1 MPESDCNMPCAGDSS
16 QMCGAGYRLSM
27 YHFNGTDDASTTA
40 TGTAT
45 ATATGVSTAIT
56 TGVNATQTETA
67 SMTLSANGTAVQTGT
82 TTLTSANG
90 TAFETGTATMTSAN
104 GTAIQTGT
112 ATGTNTMTFNNGTAI
127 ETGTATATGT
137 LAPNAT
143 QTATPGEKEWFSIGC
158 AIDVYTD
165 VKDRILKGEY
175 FWYQTDLTIDKC
187 IDMCENGGYTYA
199 GVEWGQEC
207 YCGNKLDSTVKFV
220 DDSEC
225 AMPCMGDASE
235 MCGDDFRMG
244 IFQLTTA
251 EECEGEGATSTSSIA
266 LLPTGNMLVTGTAA
280 ASMKAISTM
289 SSRPASATS
298 TFAVPTSIQASVPAT
313 VTASASSVRP
323 SSMATSVRP
332 ASTTAKA
339 SSSVNLDGPTP
350 TGLVERV
357 SSNIPGSNKAHE
369 IYAHHMVGNTYPYGK
384 ADWAKDIA
392 AAKAAGIDGFALN
405 MGSDWWQTAR
415 VADAYAAAVEAGD
428 FTMFL
433 SLDMTAM
440 SCGNVVDAAT
450 LVALVS
456 SFSKS
461 PAQTLHNGKVLVST
475 FSGENCAFGRSSAAD
490 GWNTM
495 FKKPLKLVGTDI
507 FFVPSI
513 FSDPSTFASAEW
525 MDGELNWNSGWPMSN
540 TPLDTSSD
548 EQYMTALGD
557 KEYMPAISPYF
568 FTHFPTWGWN
578 KNWIY
583 RSDDFLYANRWEQV
597 IAMRDRVKF
606 TEILTW
612 NDYGE
617 SSYIAPTAGALPAGS
632 NMWVDGFPHD
642 ALMDV
647 TKYYATAFKTGA
659 YPAITQDK
667 VIWWARPHPKAA
679 HANDDYMSRPD
690 RWNDTD
696 DVVYALVFAT
706 ADGVATLTSGTNSE
720 RYAVKAG
727 LNKIKLAMS
736 PGSVTIK
743 VSRNGANV
751 VSYDSTGSFSYTN
764 EPSTYNF
771 NYFVGSS

>member
-1 MPESDCNMPCAGDSS
+1 MPESDCSMNCAGDKT
-16 QMCGAGYRLSM
+16 QKCGASYRLSV
-27 YHFNGTDDASTTA
+27 YRFNGTVTETTPAATASTS
-40 TGTAT
+40 AT
-45 ATATGVSTAIT
+45 ATQASTAIT
-56 TGVNATQTETA
+56 TGTATA
-67 SMTLSANGTAVQTGT
+67 SMTSANGTAV
-82 TTLTSANG
+82 A
-90 TAFETGTATMTSAN
+90 TGTASVTSVN

-112 ATGTNTMTFNNGTAI
+112 ATVSGS
-127 ETGTATATGT
+127 
-137 LAPNAT
+137 APNAT
-143 QTATPGEKEWFSIGC
+143 STAAPGEKEWFSIGC
-158 AIDVYTD
+158 AVDVYTD
-165 VKDRILKGEY
+165 VKDRILKGQY

-187 IDMCENGGYTYA
+187 IDMCENAGYTYA

-207 YCGNKLDSTVKFV
+207 YCGNTLPSTTQFV
-220 DDSEC
+220 DDGEC
-225 AMPCMGDASE
+225 NMPCAGDSTE

-251 EECEGEGATSTSSIA
+251 EECEGEEPVATSSKA
-266 LLPTGNMLVTGTAA
+266 ALPTGNMLVTGTAA
-280 ASMKAISTM
+280 APTEPITTM
-289 SSRPASATS
+289 VSRSAAATS
-298 TFAVPTSIQASVPAT
+298 IIAIPTSIAVSSSAP
-313 VTASASSVRP
+313 ASSVRP

-332 ASTTAKA
+332 ASTTARA

-357 SSNIPGSNKAHE
+357 STNIPGSNKAHE
-369 IYAHHMVGNTYPYGK
+369 VYAHHMVGNTYPYGK
-384 ADWAKDIA
+384 ADWANDISI
-392 AAKAAGIDGFALN
+392 AKAAGIDGFALN

-415 VADAYAAAVEAGD
+415 VADAYAAAAEAGD

-440 SCGNVVDAAT
+440 ACGSVVDAAT
-450 LVALVS
+450 LVALVNTFAKS
-456 SFSKS
+456 S
-461 PAQTLHNGKVLVST
+461 AQTLHNGKVLVST

-513 FSDPSTFASAEW
+513 FSDPSSFGSAEW
-525 MDGELNWNSGWPMSN
+525 MDGELNWNSGWPMGN

-548 EQYMTALGD
+548 EHYMAALGS
-557 KEYMPAISPYF
+557 KEYMPAISPFF

-632 NMWVDGFPHD
+632 SEWVDGFPHD

-659 YPAITQDK
+659 YPAITEDK
-667 VIWWARPHPKAA
+667 VIWWARPHPKDARA
-679 HANDDYMSRPD
+679 TSDYMSRPD

-696 DVVYALVFAT
+696 DFVYALVFAT

-720 RYAVKAG
+720 RYAVKTG

-736 PGSVTIK
+736 PGSVTVK
-743 VSRNGANV
+743 VRRNGVDV

-764 EPSTYNF
+764 TPSSYNF
-771 NYFVGSS
+771 NYMVHSS